1 MKKILLSLLLATIS
15 IGAWAADGDE
25 FTAQTVEGIQMTF
38 KVISEADKTCQVGDN
53 EKTAINQNTSGEITI
68 PTETNGYK
76 VVAIASS
83 AFKECRQLT
92 KVTIPEGITSIGE
105 QGLYYSTGLT
115 EIHLP
120 STITSLGYVALAG
133 CGSSATSITVAE
145 GNPVFSSPNGCNA
158 VIKNKTT
165 LVVGCRNTIIP
176 ESVTEIDVCAFS
188 DCASLT
194 NIELPKGLRII
205 NGWAF
210 AGCSNLNNIKIPE
223 NVYYIGSMAFEYCS
237 SLTTINL
244 PSQLTTINNHAFL
257 DCTNIET
264 IYCFIKKPIKVG
276 ERAFQHYN
284 RDTGEYEMLPATLY
298 VPYGTKNLYETAEDW
313 SNFRNIVEMENV
325 EIAVS
330 LINNG
335 DMEGNDV
342 SSYFVKIHAGE
353 VVPATITNGVG
364 VNGSRGIKVEATA
377 MEEEAWDNQFWFRL
391 NQPVSDGTKF
401 RISYDY
407 RADKEGRVQTESHE
421 EPGTFIAMTYHGDS
435 YDDRRY
441 FSPEWQHFS
450 YEGTM
455 SSMNSSD
462 QHPMQSVAFSLNH
475 FEEANNYYFDNIVF
489 EVYMDDQCPKPTF
502 KQIENDVTIQSP
514 FDATIYYTLD
524 GSEPTTDSQ
533 HFAGTLELR
542 LSQSITIKAIAI
554 VEGYETS
561 PVATYAFEPTTN
573 NLEQMK
579 EELIDMIYQLMQEAD
594 ICYKELGMKDPD
606 RTSYL
611 WKDLDAIE
619 YEIAD
624 VRDRVEVATTEE
636 ELDECKD
643 RINQI
648 AYELN
653 RLRKEID
660 MYTPAY
666 VSFDGLTAQVSG
678 GASLDEA
685 FREVGGRE
693 VAAQTIAA
701 IIWGNTTPLTTDM
714 LQGINNPNLLLYVNE
729 ASLAP
734 QGIQNVVINGQAK
747 EIILTDATSGNNN
760 FFCPQAFRAEKISY
774 TRNFRQSTQIGVSRG
789 WEGIA
794 LPFNVQT
801 ITHETKGAITPFG
814 SGNGKHFWLRAYD
827 GENLYSAHEME
838 AYAPYVIAMPNS
850 TDYYADYNLNGRVTF
865 SATNTEVYETPDFS
879 FLENEP
885 NMPLMTIPVFQ
896 RKAQS
901 DSIYAINVG
910 QARGNYAEGSVFER
924 GLREV
929 RPFEVYTVHHGQGAR
944 PRYIPITSQGNEPT
958 GIETLEGDSTKDS
971 WYSLDGRQM
980 QSKPKAKGIYIKNKK
995 KFVLK

>member
-1 MKKILLSLLLATIS
+1 MKKILLSLLLATVS
-15 IGAWAADGDE
+15 IGTWAADGDE
-25 FTAQTVEGIQMTF
+25 FTAETVEGIQMTF

-53 EKTAINQNTSGEITI
+53 EKTAIN
-68 PTETNGYK
+68 TETQGRVTVPEAINGYN
-76 VVAIASS
+76 VTTISGY
-83 AFKECRQLT
+83 AFKNCSQ
-92 KVTIPEGITSIGE
+92 VTDVILSENIT
-105 QGLYYSTGLT
+105 
-115 EIHLP
+115 
-120 STITSLGYVALAG
+120 TIRYEA
-133 CGSSATSITVAE
+133 
-145 GNPVFSSPNGCNA
+145 FNGC
-158 VIKNKTT
+158 KSLKT
-165 LVVGCRNTIIP
+165 VKIP
-176 ESVTEIDVCAFS
+176 ESVTNMLGNWIFENSGITSIRFPKSVRQIGYGLFLGCDSLTSVEVDSSNPYFLSGYNAIISKSDMELKSACKTTSIPKGVKTIGYGAFCSIRGINTVYLPEGVEVIWTTAFS
-188 DCASLT
+188 GCDMEEIVFPSTLNKIQDQSFNNCRNLKSITSYIRNPPSISDVFADVIYFQPDIVLS
-194 NIELPKGLRII
+194 IPKG
-205 NGWAF
+205 
-210 AGCSNLNNIKIPE
+210 
-223 NVYYIGSMAFEYCS
+223 
-237 SLTTINL
+237 
-244 PSQLTTINNHAFL
+244 
-257 DCTNIET
+257 
-264 IYCFIKKPIKVG
+264 
-276 ERAFQHYN
+276 
-284 RDTGEYEMLPATLY
+284 
-298 VPYGTKNLYETAEDW
+298 TKEKYETTEGWKD
-313 SNFRNIVEMENV
+313 FPNIVEREKEDV
-325 EIAVS
+325 VVS

-342 SSYFVKIHAGE
+342 SSFFVKIHAGE
-353 VVPATITNGVG
+353 TIPATITNGVG
-364 VNGSRGIKVEATA
+364 VNGSRGIKVETTA

-407 RADKEGRVQTESHE
+407 RADKEGSVQTESHE

-502 KQIENDVTIQSP
+502 KQIDNNVTIQSP
-514 FDATIYYTLD
+514 FDATIYYTFD

-533 HFAGTLELR
+533 HFAGTLELT
-542 LSQSITIKAIAI
+542 LSQSATIKAIAI

-573 NLEQMK
+573 NLEQMRK
-579 EELIDMIYQLMQEAD
+579 ELIDMIYQLMQEAD

-624 VRDRVEVATTEE
+624 VRDRIEVAITEE
-636 ELDECKD
+636 ELEECRD

-648 AYELN
+648 AYELD
-653 RLRKEID
+653 RLRKEIE
-660 MYTPAY
+660 MYTPVN
-666 VSFDGLTAQVSG
+666 VSFDGLTAWVSG
-678 GASLDEA
+678 DAPLNEA
-685 FREVGGRE
+685 FREVGGLE

-701 IIWGNTTPLTTDM
+701 IVWENSFALTTDM
-714 LQGINNPNLLLYVNE
+714 LQGINNPNLLVYVNN

-774 TRNFRQSTQIGVSRG
+774 TRNFSQRTEIGRSRG

-801 ITHETKGAITPFG
+801 ISHETKGDITPFG
-814 SGNGKHFWLRAYD
+814 SGNGKHFWLHAYD
-827 GENLYSAHEME
+827 GENMYSAHEIE

-850 TDYYADYNLNGRVTF
+850 TDYYADYNLSGRVTF

-879 FLENEP
+879 FMENEP

-896 RKAQS
+896 HKAQS

-910 QARGNYAEGSVFER
+910 QARGSYAEGSIFER

-929 RPFEVYTVHHGQGAR
+929 RPFEIYTVHHGQGAR
-944 PRYIPITSQGNEPT
+944 PRYIPIKTQAKNDIT
-958 GIETLEGDSTKDS
+958 GIKTIDNDSCEGT

-980 QSKPKAKGIYIKNKK
+980 QSQPKSKGIYIKNKK
-995 KFVLK
+995 KIVLK